1 MSESKIP
8 PTPYL
13 PNLRDMLGLEVP
25 LEAKVSPAGG
35 RVAISV
41 RRTDWKED
49 CYEIQCL
56 VYDQERERVF
66 PLTRSGNVSQV
77 EWVDEETL
85 ALLKAP
91 GGKGDAPQD
100 KPQVWLYEG
109 LVGEGWRVTD
119 HKTGVEAFRPF
130 AGGILYLASDP
141 EREEKKARKD
151 KFGNLL
157 HFEQEDSAS
166 ALYYTGLDETQRYR
180 AQVRA
185 ATEDE
190 AKAFTPPVIDLSKLF
205 EQPLR
210 IMGIVPSPR
219 GDVVYLNCQARD
231 GLVYY
236 RQSSVYCLQVD
247 AKASLAEYLKREQ
260 AKKAAE
266 KDGGASKPS
275 MPEGSE
281 KTGDEKE
288 DYSYL
293 GNLTR
298 LNFPLLARILAVSPD
313 GSQLL
318 IEHQG
323 RDEKMYT
330 RPDLWVIDVQAALAA
345 TDEAVFLA
353 GMRNISAPPD
363 QWILTAYWVES
374 GIFGLYYDGT
384 AVRLARFHGDGQYS
398 VLNLL
403 TSDDQPLWPWYDF
416 HISAA
421 GSIGL
426 ITADASSFP
435 EACLACPDGAGK
447 PWRVQRLT
455 NYRQAVA
462 NWSMGTVETIRWK
475 SKDGTEIEGVLR
487 KPPDF
492 DPGKKY
498 PLVFV
503 VHGGPTDSSHAYL
516 LSGEDLRSYP
526 SVQLANQGF
535 LVLKPNY
542 RGSMG
547 RGQAFMEL
555 NVNNLGVGDLWDL
568 ESAVDHLVG
577 LGWVDPER
585 VGCMGW
591 SQGGYISAFAG
602 LHSKKFKA
610 VSVGAGISDWYTY
623 HISNDIPDFTVDYL
637 SGSPFRQRERYI
649 KTAPISGLA
658 GASTPMLIQHGS
670 EDRRVPLSNA
680 TELYRGLKEMGVPVE
695 LFVFPGMGHP
705 ITRPR
710 ENHAVMHQ
718 NLAWFSHYLLGTP
731 LDLVP
736 IENSG
741 G

>member
-1 MSESKIP
+1 MPDPETPSS
-8 PTPYL
+8 PYL
-13 PNLRDMLGLEVP
+13 PSLRDMLALEVP
-25 LEAKVSPAGG
+25 LETRVSPAGG

-41 RRTDWKED
+41 RSTDWNED
-49 CYEIQCL
+49 RYEMHCL
-56 VYDQERERVF
+56 VYDQGRGRIF
-66 PLTRSGNVSQV
+66 PLTRSGSVTQV

-91 GGKGDAPQD
+91 DGKDDAPQD
-100 KPQVWLYEG
+100 EPQVWLYEG
-109 LVGEGWRVTD
+109 LVGEGWRITD
-119 HKTGVEAFRPF
+119 HKTGVEVFKPF
-130 AGGILYLASDP
+130 AGGFLYLASDP
-141 EREEKKARKD
+141 ERDEKKARQD
-151 KFGNLL
+151 KFGSFV

-166 ALYYTGLDETQRYR
+166 ALYYTGLDEARTYR

-190 AKAFTPPVIDLSKLF
+190 SKTLTPPVVELSKLF

-210 IMGIVPSPR
+210 IAGIIPSPR
-219 GDVVYLNCQARD
+219 GDAVYLNCRRRD
-231 GLVYY
+231 DLVYL
-236 RQSSVYCLQVD
+236 RQGSVYCLQLD
-247 AKASLAEYLKREQ
+247 AGATLAEYLKRER
-260 AKKAAE
+260 ARKATE
-266 KDGGASKPS
+266 KESGDSKPVA
-275 MPEGSE
+275 PEAL
-281 KTGDEKE
+281 EKE
-288 DYSYL
+288 DLSYL
-293 GNLTR
+293 GHLTR
-298 LNFPLLARILAVSPD
+298 LNLPARAQVAAVSPD

-318 IEHQG
+318 IDYQE
-323 RDEKMYT
+323 RDDKMYT
-330 RPDLWVIDVQAALAA
+330 RYDLWVIDVTAALAA
-345 TDEAVFLA
+345 PDEAAFLA
-353 GMRNISAPPD
+353 GMRNITAPLD
-363 QWILTAYWVES
+363 QLVLTVYWVES

-384 AVRLARFHGDGQYS
+384 VVRLVRFHGDGQYT
-398 VLNLL
+398 VLELL
-403 TSDDQPLWPWYDF
+403 GPDEQSLWPWYDF

-426 ITADASSFP
+426 VAADASSFP
-435 EACLACPDGAGK
+435 EACLASSDGAGK
-447 PWRVQRLT
+447 SWRVQRLT
-455 NYRQAVA
+455 DYGQALA
-462 NWSMGTVETIRWK
+462 GWSMGTVDTIRWK
-475 SKDGTEIEGVLR
+475 SKDCMEIEGVLR

-492 DPGKKY
+492 DPAKKY
-498 PLVFV
+498 PLVFI
-503 VHGGPTDSSHAYL
+503 VHGGPTDSSHSYL
-516 LSGEDLRSYP
+516 ISGEDLRYYP
-526 SVQLANQGF
+526 SVQFANQGF

-602 LHSKKFKA
+602 LHSNKFKA

-637 SGSPFRQRERYI
+637 SGSPFRQRDEYI

-658 GASTPMLIQHGS
+658 EASTPILIQHGS
-670 EDRRVPLSNA
+670 EDHRVPLSNA

-695 LFVFPGMGHP
+695 LFIFPGMGHP
-705 ITRPR
+705 ITKPR

-718 NLAWFSHYLLGTP
+718 NLAWFSHYLLGAP
-731 LDLVP
+731 LNLVP
-736 IENSG
+736 TLPSG